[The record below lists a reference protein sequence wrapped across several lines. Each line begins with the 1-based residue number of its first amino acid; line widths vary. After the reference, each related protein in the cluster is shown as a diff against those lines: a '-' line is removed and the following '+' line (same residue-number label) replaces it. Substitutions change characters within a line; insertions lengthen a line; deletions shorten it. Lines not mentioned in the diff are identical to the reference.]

1 MPRAASLGSTS
12 WSACPRA
19 SSSRAAGI
27 PVSIRL
33 EPRESQTVELRLRAD
48 RWGAYVLGDV
58 LLRGHDTLG
67 VFRFDQALPR
77 DLELRVFPREEYLR
91 TLLRPRDTQPYAG
104 DEVARRR
111 GDGIEFADIR
121 PFAFGDQVTRVNWR
135 ATARR
140 GELWVNDRHPERNTD
155 IVLFLDAFTEARRGN
170 ASTLDL
176 ALRAAATL
184 ARGYVGA
191 HDRVGLVSFGGALRW
206 LQPGTGEAQLYRI
219 CEALLDTQ
227 ILQNYAWRDIAVVPA
242 RVLRP
247 QSLVVALTPLLDER
261 SIGALFDL
269 RARGHD
275 VTVIEAS
282 PVPYMD
288 PGHDSVGTARVPPL
302 AAATRRA
309 AGPAAPERHR
319 SRRVAGGDTPG
330 SRDRGGERIQAPR
343 IGRPRLSI
351 RWPRLSRATGS
362 LACACALAAYPA
374 VGTSRLAWMLATI
387 GVIAVATLAAGLGLG
402 RAQLIVWALVLLGA
416 DYAVWLELGT
426 HALDQRAPIV
436 AAGLLLT
443 AELAFD
449 SLEPEIGTL
458 ASTAVLARA
467 IALAVVILASVGI
480 GAVVLA
486 ASSIP
491 LSGGIALTGVGV
503 VAAVCALALIARL
516 ATARH

>member
-1 MPRAASLGSTS
+1 MKRSAAPKLGAYAGLAGLGLLAALVLGQPLLVTMAAPFALVLVGGLILGDDPGLRATVDLDHERVLEGDEVLLELELYAARGI
-12 WSACPRA
+12 
-19 SSSRAAGI
+19 SRLDVLVGVPEGLVVEDGRN

-155 IVLFLDAFTEARRGN
+155 VVLFLDAFTEARRGN

-219 CEALLDTQ
+219 CEALLDTK

-288 PGHDSVGTARVPPL
+288 PGRTASERLAFRLWRLRRDALRDRLRQSGIAVVEWQEGTPL
-302 AAATRRA
+302 A
-309 AGPAAPERHR
+309 
-319 SRRVAGGDTPG
+319 
-330 SRDRGGERIQAPR
+330 
-343 IGRPRLSI
+343 
-351 RWPRLSRATGS
+351 
-362 LACACALAAYPA
+362 
-374 VGTSRLAWMLATI
+374 
-387 GVIAVATLAAGLGLG
+387 
-402 RAQLIVWALVLLGA
+402 
-416 DYAVWLELGT
+416 
-426 HALDQRAPIV
+426 
-436 AAGLLLT
+436 
-443 AELAFD
+443 
-449 SLEPEIGTL
+449 
-458 ASTAVLARA
+458 
-467 IALAVVILASVGI
+467 VGI
-480 GAVVLA
+480 EE
-486 ASSIP
+486 AS
-491 LSGGIALTGVGV
+491 AF
-503 VAAVCALALIARL
+503 R
-516 ATARH
+516 RHAFAGRG

>member
-1 MPRAASLGSTS
+1 MKRSAAPKLGAYAGLAGLGLLAALVLGQPLLVTMAAPFALVLVGGLILGDDPGLRATVELDHERVLEGDDVVLELELYATRGI
-12 WSACPRA
+12 
-19 SSSRAAGI
+19 SRLDVLVAVPEGLVVEDGRN

-261 SIGALFDL
+261 SVGALFDL

-288 PGHDSVGTARVPPL
+288 PGTTASERLAFRLWRLRREALRDRLRQSGIAVVEWQEGTPL
-302 AAATRRA
+302 AVGIEEASAFRR
-309 AGPAAPERHR
+309 H
-319 SRRVAGGDTPG
+319 
-330 SRDRGGERIQAPR
+330 
-343 IGRPRLSI
+343 
-351 RWPRLSRATGS
+351 
-362 LACACALAAYPA
+362 ALA
-374 VGTSRLAWMLATI
+374 
-387 GVIAVATLAAGLGLG
+387 G
-402 RAQLIVWALVLLGA
+402 RG
-416 DYAVWLELGT
+416 
-426 HALDQRAPIV
+426 
-436 AAGLLLT
+436 
-443 AELAFD
+443 
-449 SLEPEIGTL
+449 
-458 ASTAVLARA
+458 
-467 IALAVVILASVGI
+467 
-480 GAVVLA
+480 
-486 ASSIP
+486 
-491 LSGGIALTGVGV
+491 
-503 VAAVCALALIARL
+503 
-516 ATARH
+516 

>member
-1 MPRAASLGSTS
+1 VRRSAAPKLGAYAGLAGLGLLAALVLGQPLLVTMAAPFALVLVGGLILGDDPGLRTS
-12 WSACPRA
+12 VELDHERVLEGDEVVFELELYARRGI
-19 SSSRAAGI
+19 SRLDVLVGVPEGLVVAEGLN

-48 RWGAYVLGDV
+48 RWGAYLLGDV

-77 DLELRVFPREEYLR
+77 DRQLRVFPREEYLR

-155 IVLFLDAFTEARRGN
+155 VVLFLDAFTEARRGS

-219 CEALLDTQ
+219 CEALLDTR

-242 RVLRP
+242 RVLPP

-261 SIGALFDL
+261 SVGALFDL

-288 PGHDSVGTARVPPL
+288 PGTTASERLAFRLWRLRRDALRDRLRQSGIAVVEWQEGTPL
-302 AAATRRA
+302 A
-309 AGPAAPERHR
+309 
-319 SRRVAGGDTPG
+319 
-330 SRDRGGERIQAPR
+330 
-343 IGRPRLSI
+343 
-351 RWPRLSRATGS
+351 
-362 LACACALAAYPA
+362 
-374 VGTSRLAWMLATI
+374 
-387 GVIAVATLAAGLGLG
+387 
-402 RAQLIVWALVLLGA
+402 
-416 DYAVWLELGT
+416 
-426 HALDQRAPIV
+426 
-436 AAGLLLT
+436 
-443 AELAFD
+443 
-449 SLEPEIGTL
+449 
-458 ASTAVLARA
+458 
-467 IALAVVILASVGI
+467 VGI
-480 GAVVLA
+480 EE
-486 ASSIP
+486 AS
-491 LSGGIALTGVGV
+491 AF
-503 VAAVCALALIARL
+503 R
-516 ATARH
+516 RHAFAGRG